1 MTTANRQEL
10 QNLEDKVDNGFELVQ
25 KELAEMRRHFD
36 GRIDSLDGR
45 LAGLDGRIDGLDGRI
60 DGLDGRID
68 GLEERL
74 RGEMSEMEHRLIME
88 IRMGRQSDCQ
98 SADRRSPYP
107 RVNATFEQ
115 VIEAPVRPVEPP
127 LSCFTQ

>member
-45 LAGLDGRIDGLDGRI
+45 IAGLDSRIDGLDGRIDSLDGRIDGLDGRI
-60 DGLDGRID
+60 DGM
-68 GLEERL
+68 EERL

-88 IRMGRQSDCQ
+88 IRMGRQSD
-98 SADRRSPYP
+98 
-107 RVNATFEQ
+107 
-115 VIEAPVRPVEPP
+115 
-127 LSCFTQ
+127 

>member
-25 KELAEMRRHFD
+25 KELAEIRRHF
-36 GRIDSLDGR
+36 
-45 LAGLDGRIDGLDGRI
+45 DGRI

-88 IRMGRQSDCQ
+88 IRMGRQSD
-98 SADRRSPYP
+98 
-107 RVNATFEQ
+107 
-115 VIEAPVRPVEPP
+115 
-127 LSCFTQ
+127 